1 MKNIFS
7 ISLLAFICH
16 LTVHAQTV
24 YVDSNIG
31 DDKNPGTK
39 ESPVY
44 SINKAAEIIRSRD
57 NNIYTMKINPGIYV
71 LDSHVPVATEKEMT
85 DKHIIIEASILPGD
99 TSWTPEKMPVITSKA
114 IKGEIPK
121 SYHFVISFLID
132 ENHVTIRGIKF
143 HGYFYP
149 NARYFPI
156 ARFNKTK
163 TDLLVEQCMFVG
175 ETNNSQIQV
184 GVIAHGNEIK
194 VDHCIFYKVRNTVVF
209 FQDSG
214 NGIKNGNCLT
224 NSIIFGANQAV
235 WTSWPDKDFKFE
247 NNIVSNCRY
256 VWVKNNFNPTK
267 YSIDNCVIVNNQYY
281 KGVPDSVR
289 LSPGEFE
296 INEKNVTKK
305 GEISL
310 RIIDNDD
317 KPLLL
322 GVDKPLPIDYMH
334 IIPGSLGYDMGAGL
348 FKKRIQ

>member
-1 MKNIFS
+1 MKNLFI
-7 ISLLAFICH
+7 ISFLAFICH
-16 LTVHAQTV
+16 LTVHAQAV
-24 YVDSNIG
+24 YVDNNIG

-44 SINKAAEIIRSRD
+44 SINKASEIIRSRD
-57 NNIYTMKINPGIYV
+57 NNIYTMRINPGIYV

-85 DKHIIIEASILPGD
+85 DKRIIIEASILPGD

-114 IKGEIPK
+114 IKGEIPE
-121 SYHFVISFLID
+121 SYHFVVSFLID

-175 ETNNSQIQV
+175 ETNSSQIQV

-296 INEKNVTKK
+296 LNEKNVTKK

-317 KPLLL
+317 KPLLS

-348 FKKRIQ
+348 FKKRNQ